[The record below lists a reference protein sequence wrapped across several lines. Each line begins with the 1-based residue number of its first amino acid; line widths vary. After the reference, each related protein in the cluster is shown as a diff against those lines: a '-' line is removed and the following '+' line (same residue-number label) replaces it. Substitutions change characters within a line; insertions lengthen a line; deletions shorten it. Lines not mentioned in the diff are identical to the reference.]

1 MITNIYTHEVRLKL
15 RSVLIWSLSIAAL
28 IFFFFSIYQSF
39 ASQAELTSKLM
50 EKFPQELKVA
60 FGLNHLD
67 MATVLGFFSLI
78 YTFTMLCAAIQ
89 AGNFGFGLV
98 SIEESELTADFLLTK
113 PVSRVRILTSKLLA
127 ALTAMIIT
135 NLAISLATVLAI
147 TINKGDRTYDAA
159 TLALMLVGL
168 LLFQIFFLCVGL
180 VISLLVKRIHNVT
193 PYSLGLA
200 FGAYVLN
207 AFSGIFGDVK
217 LEYITPFRHF
227 DPYYILEHKAFDTRL
242 LILNICISVVAVAVS
257 YWLYIRRDIHAVS

>member
-39 ASQAELTSKLM
+39 ASQAELTNKLM
-50 EKFPQELKVA
+50 EKFPEELKVA

-127 ALTAMIIT
+127 ALTAIVMT

-147 TINKGDRTYDAA
+147 TIYKGDRTYDPA
-159 TLALMLVGL
+159 TLALLLVGL

-193 PYSLGLA
+193 PFSLGLA

-227 DPYYILEHKAFDTRL
+227 DPYYILEHKAFDIRL

-257 YWLYIRRDIHAVS
+257 YWLYIHRDVHAVS